1 MVGKNSKLLHPYSAG
16 LLIFIDNIFWGINAL
31 TLGLSTPIISV
42 SAFFIT
48 GTITLLIQKYLA
60 KESMGECFT
69 KAVITGVLAGIPTSI
84 AGTVLGTAVLLI
96 ARSTHS
102 IGENKKSD

>member
-31 TLGLSTPIISV
+31 TLGLSTPIISF

-84 AGTVLGTAVLLI
+84 TGTALGTAILI
-96 ARSTHS
+96 IAKSAHS
-102 IGENKKSD
+102 SDKNKKLN